1 MLGEYVWYEVLDGRV
16 AVVVDEVGGLVV
28 LPPGTPG
35 KLVTGAGN
43 TLVQSVMSLILR
55 TPSKLIRKYEWA

>member
-1 MLGEYVWYEVLDGRV
+1 MPEELVWYTAL
-16 AVVVDEVGGLVV
+16 EVGIDVGADDEGGGGFV

-43 TLVQSVMSLILR
+43 TLVQSVILLMLK
-55 TPSKLIRKYEWA
+55 TPSKLIRK